1 MLWDADRLQR
11 AWTSLAAWMRSRDWY
26 VIVLIV
32 GFVLVAPI
40 PGVKG
45 GSIISPLLWLSRLL
59 VTDPFAAYQDA
70 VAAAAL
76 KRPEY
81 RRPLKMINSATV
93 NVVTFR
99 RSGNLPLQHRTK
111 EIWVAL
117 RDDVHDACVGAAD
130 PVRMLQQILGL
141 PPVAAA
147 SNVVTE
153 LEVRPDGLFRPC
165 IGPSN
170 VEKQTCD
177 LDFDFEVPNPPDPP
191 AAEADA
197 AKLKE
202 AYDKLREAYLK
213 LRPDAPDPP
222 AAEAD
227 AAKLREA
234 YDKLRE
240 AYLKLRDDAAYQ
252 LRFVTK
258 QMWNS
263 YRMGFGDPGY
273 PFTGMGWTYNWGSSS
288 PDHFG
293 VTEFVLKRDAVIER
307 IASEKSPEDFC
318 RKPS

>member
-1 MLWDADRLQR
+1 
-11 AWTSLAAWMRSRDWY
+11 MRSLDWY
-26 VIVLIV
+26 LIVLIA

-40 PGVKG
+40 PRLTG
-45 GSIISPLLWLSRLL
+45 GSISSPLLWLSRLF
-59 VTDPFAAYQDA
+59 VTDPFTAYQDA

-81 RRPLKMINSATV
+81 QRPLKGISSVTV

-99 RSGNLPLQHRTK
+99 RPGNLPLQHRTK

-130 PVRMLQQILGL
+130 PVRKLQQTLGL

-147 SNVVTE
+147 GNVVTE
-153 LEVRPDGLFRPC
+153 LEVKRDDLFRPC

-170 VEKQTCD
+170 IEKQTCD
-177 LDFDFEVPNPPDPP
+177 FDFDFEVPNPPDPP
-191 AAEADA
+191 EAEADA

-202 AYDKLREAYLK
+202 AYSKLRETYLK
-213 LRPDAPDPP
+213 LRPDPPDSPG
-222 AAEAD
+222 AEAD
-227 AAKLREA
+227 AAKLREV
-234 YDKLRE
+234 YNKLRN
-240 AYLKLRDDAAYQ
+240 AYLKLRDDADYQ
-252 LRFVTK
+252 LRFVAK

-263 YRMGFGDPGY
+263 YRMDFGDPGY
-273 PFTGMGWTYNWGSSS
+273 PFTGMGWTYNWDSSS

-293 VTEFVLKRDAVIER
+293 VSEFVVKRDADIKIVG
-307 IASEKSPEDFC
+307 EKLPADFC